1 MKAKGE
7 RGSQVCKEVSRVTR
21 LSIHMVEANIPIT
34 IKDFFDG
41 LQKWTGSI
49 RSYHFVWDKLCHTNR
64 FLIPSLQ
71 ARSKPWY
78 KAQSAA
84 RGIEHIPIFIQKPPH
99 HRPWASLIKPS
110 ASAIPKL
117 LRDPSVL
124 SLNPSDAGWRYILI
138 ISPCSSFSRVLLE
151 NLFVDLIVVRDF
163 S

>member
-1 MKAKGE
+1 MKTQGE

-49 RSYHFVWDKLCHTNR
+49 RSYHFVWDKLCHTKR

-78 KAQSAA
+78 KPQSAA
-84 RGIEHIPIFIQKPPH
+84 RGIEHIPIFIQETTTSPTLSVSDQAISFGHSWTLARSIRIEFKPKWC
-99 HRPWASLIKPS
+99 RVEIYF
-110 ASAIPKL
+110 
-117 LRDPSVL
+117 DNVSVL
-124 SLNPSDAGWRYILI
+124 QFLSCTFGKF
-138 ISPCSSFSRVLLE
+138 ISWFNRC
-151 NLFVDLIVVRDF
+151 
-163 S
+163 